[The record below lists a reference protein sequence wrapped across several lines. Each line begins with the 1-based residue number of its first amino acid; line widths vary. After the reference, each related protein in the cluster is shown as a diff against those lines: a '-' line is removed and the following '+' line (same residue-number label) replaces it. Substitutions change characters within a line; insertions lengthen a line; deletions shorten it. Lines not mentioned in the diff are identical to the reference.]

1 MAAPNPTD
9 SPARNTRQQARI
21 EQRKQQLRAK
31 YPYQNADLSNY
42 LVDCTKEEAQ
52 HCLAEDEKL
61 YETALHAAAAN
72 QTTWLL
78 MELARASIRNHAGD
92 FKQYLRRHYLPH
104 LHCDLVPCTDCA
116 HPDPMERMCYGECGE
131 CDEPHEEKFDSESVW
146 EQRWKDGEWCQH
158 EFFQR

>member
-42 LVDCTKEEAQ
+42 LVGYTEEKAKRR
-52 HCLAEDEKL
+52 LAEDEKV

-78 MELARASIRNHAGD
+78 MELARASIRNCKEDCKRH
-92 FKQYLRRHYLPH
+92 LRRHYLPH

-116 HPDPMERMCYGECGE
+116 HPDPLERMCYGECGE

-146 EQRWKDGEWCQH
+146 EQRWKDGEWCQY